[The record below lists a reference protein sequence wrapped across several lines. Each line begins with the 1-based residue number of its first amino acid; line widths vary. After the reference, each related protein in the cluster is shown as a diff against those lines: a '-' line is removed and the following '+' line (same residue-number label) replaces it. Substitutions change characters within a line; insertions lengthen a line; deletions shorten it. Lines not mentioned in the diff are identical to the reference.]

1 MNLREWVIEFFISS
15 QLLMMMMMLLL
26 LLCLLKPV
34 DLTIIEGLLRRQIV
48 AVESYLVCGQGDQ
61 IWNKK

>member
-15 QLLMMMMMLLL
+15 QLLMMMLL

>member
-15 QLLMMMMMLLL
+15 QLLMMMMLL

>member
-15 QLLMMMMMLLL
+15 QLLMMMLLL

>member
-15 QLLMMMMMLLL
+15 QLLMMLL

>member
-15 QLLMMMMMLLL
+15 QLLLMMLL